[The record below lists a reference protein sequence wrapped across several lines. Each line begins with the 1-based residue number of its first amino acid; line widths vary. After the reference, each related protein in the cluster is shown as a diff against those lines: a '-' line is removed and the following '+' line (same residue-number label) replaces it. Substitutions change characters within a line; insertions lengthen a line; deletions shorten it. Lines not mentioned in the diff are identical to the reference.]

1 MLVVR
6 GRTTPASRRPHPQIE
21 TKNPA
26 QRDRKG
32 QGQGRGNLFLFT
44 QSRRRGVRFFPCALF
59 VYLFFIEPTFS
70 AFFLESLSL
79 SSPGLIE
86 ARTGREVQYKVRP
99 NSVLSSERK
108 QAGPPACGSTYIRLC
123 LSRHP
128 PRHAEER
135 ARTVAGHLQ
144 VAKRI
149 RHAAHEAP
157 AGRRAVAQDLAPRS
171 PQMEPSPS
179 LVAERRA

>member
-26 QRDRKG
+26 QRS

-44 QSRRRGVRFFPCALF
+44 QSRRRGVRFFSLCFVCLF
-59 VYLFFIEPTFS
+59 ILFIEPAFS

-108 QAGPPACGSTYIRLC
+108 QAGPPACGSMHIRLC

>member
-1 MLVVR
+1 MGGRPRLVADHTHKLR
-6 GRTTPASRRPHPQIE
+6 QRTLHKEIARA
-21 TKNPA
+21 KA
-26 QRDRKG
+26 KG
-32 QGQGRGNLFLFT
+32 GGTCSFLPNLVDEV
-44 QSRRRGVRFFPCALF
+44 SVFFPVLCLF
-59 VYLFFIEPTFS
+59 IYFLSSPHFLRFS
-70 AFFLESLSL
+70 WRAISL